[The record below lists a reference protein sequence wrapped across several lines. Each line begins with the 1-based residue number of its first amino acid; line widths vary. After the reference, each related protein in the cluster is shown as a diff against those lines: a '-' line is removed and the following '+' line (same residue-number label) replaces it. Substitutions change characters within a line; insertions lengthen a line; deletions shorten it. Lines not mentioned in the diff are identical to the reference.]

1 MKKHL
6 SILALSLLSL
16 GACKTTTQPSDA
28 GLVGKLVVVENCGH
42 YVVTLEKGNLDQGKL
57 AASWKD
63 DKRNA
68 SYAAAFAVANPC
80 SFGKTGLK
88 EGDRFSFEIIEQP
101 GGEECAVCMMYYP
114 TPEQKLAIKNI
125 RKLDK

>member
-1 MKKHL
+1 MKKYFSL
-6 SILALSLLSL
+6 LALSLIIL
-16 GACKTTTQPSDA
+16 GACKTATNQTGA

-42 YVVTLEKGNLDQGKL
+42 YVVTLEKGNLDPGKL
-57 AASWKD
+57 AANWKD

-68 SYAAAFAVANPC
+68 SYIAAFAVANPC

-88 EGDRFSFEIIEQP
+88 EGDRFSFEIVEQP
-101 GGEECAVCMMYYP
+101 EAENCAVCMMYYP